1 MLKPQAISIAYCQ
14 IFTDGCAQREFLSE
28 LVLVEPLVLEPLV
41 FVPEPVVPRSVES
54 EPLVPMVCM
63 SSVVT
68 RENSSLLSLPS
79 LSVSSLRNTSAS
91 LLLVI
96 PVALADPVVVVVLV
110 LPEVLVPEDPVPEE
124 PGLLVPEDDCAEAL
138 MAAAARSAKARLSL
152 AFMVMDGVVFGLEPS
167 CDGAGF
173 RPSLPA
179 WLCGLALA
187 NDQVRKRGTCDDF
200 NVDAVRTGRR
210 TAHGSQCCDCGSPSS
225 T

>member
-1 MLKPQAISIAYCQ
+1 MSKPQAISIAYCQ

-54 EPLVPMVCM
+54 EPLVPMLCM

-96 PVALADPVVVVVLV
+96 PVALADPVVVVLV

-138 MAAAARSAKARLSL
+138 MAAAARREKARLSF
-152 AFMVMDGVVFGLEPS
+152 AFMVGE
-167 CDGAGF
+167 
-173 RPSLPA
+173 
-179 WLCGLALA
+179 
-187 NDQVRKRGTCDDF
+187 RGCFWIGTIM
-200 NVDAVRTGRR
+200 
-210 TAHGSQCCDCGSPSS
+210 
-225 T
+225 